1 MTSTPPM
8 VRDIIDMT
16 PTACRDRGAAW
27 LDDYRPGWRAA
38 INWDALDMNSW
49 SACVAGQAFGIDPH
63 GEDAGQT
70 QFDRVMAYVMASE
83 HWTPDYEQAADA
95 MVADRYPWIED
106 RGNRESISLGSLQY
120 AWAMAA
126 AAIFG
131 FDIPRGDSDDF
142 DRDQAELRN
151 TWQLLLD

>member
-1 MTSTPPM
+1 MND
-8 VRDIIDMT
+8 VRVLIDMSAE
-16 PTACRDRGAAW
+16 ACRDRGAAW
-27 LDDYRPGWRAA
+27 LDEYRPGWRSA
-38 INWDALDMNSW
+38 INWGALDMNSW

-83 HWTPDYEQAADA
+83 HWTADYEQAADA
-95 MVADRYPWIED
+95 MVAARYPWLD
-106 RGNRESISLGSLQY
+106 RGDRESISLGSLQY
-120 AWAMAA
+120 AWAMAT

-131 FDIPRGDSDDF
+131 FDIPCGDS